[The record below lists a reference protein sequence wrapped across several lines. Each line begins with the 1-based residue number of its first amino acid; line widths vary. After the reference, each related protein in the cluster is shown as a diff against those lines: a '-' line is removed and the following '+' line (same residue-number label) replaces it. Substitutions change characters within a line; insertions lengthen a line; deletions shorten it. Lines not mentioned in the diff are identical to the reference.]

1 VRPAPFSLEMPQTLT
16 DAVALLGDQGDDAL
30 VLAGGQSLMPMLNM
44 RIARPDRLIDLGGI
58 AELRSISISDEE
70 VVIGAMTRHEELET
84 SKPVARELGL
94 LTHAAGFVG
103 QPQTRSR
110 GTLGGSLALGSSFSE
125 LCVCLLALGGSVLV
139 ESIRGSR
146 LIDGADLFTE
156 YLGTSIAEDEILTAV
171 HYPTPGRQV
180 RWGFSELKFRG
191 CDFPIV
197 IAAAVLQMAG
207 DTCTS
212 ARIAVGGA
220 SSTPIRV
227 HAAENDLTG
236 RSVDAAAIAHAA
248 ALAEAAADPMNDLH
262 APADYRK
269 RATAIQVTRALQMAM
284 KGATGHDQ

>member
-1 VRPAPFSLEMPQTLT
+1 MRPAPFSLEMPQTLAE
-16 DAVALLGDQGDDAL
+16 AVVLLGDRGDDAL

-44 RIARPDRLIDLGGI
+44 RIARPDRLIDLGGV
-58 AELRSISISDEE
+58 AELRSITAAGDEL
-70 VVIGAMTRHEELET
+70 VIGSMTRHEELET
-84 SKPVARELGL
+84 SEPIARRLGL
-94 LTHAAGFVG
+94 LGHAAGFVG

-125 LCVCLLALGGSVLV
+125 LCVCLLALGGSILV
-139 ESIRGSR
+139 ESIRGAR
-146 LIDGADLFTE
+146 RIDGVDLFTE

-171 HYPTPGRQV
+171 HFPGLGQQV

-197 IAAAVLQMAG
+197 IAAVVLEMDG
-207 DTCTS
+207 DICTS

-227 HAAENDLTG
+227 RAAETDLPG
-236 RSVDAAAIAHAA
+236 RPVDEAAIAHVA
-248 ALAEAAADPMNDLH
+248 ALAEASADPMHDLH

-269 RATAIQVTRALQMAM
+269 RAAAVQVTRALRMAVN
-284 KGATGHDQ
+284 GRNGNVH

>member
-1 VRPAPFSLEMPQTLT
+1 MRPAPFALEMPQTLSE
-16 DAVALLGDQGDDAL
+16 AVALLGDQGDDAL

-44 RIARPDRLIDLGGI
+44 RIARPDRLIDLGGV
-58 AELRSISISDEE
+58 AELRSITASDGEL
-70 VVIGAMTRHEELET
+70 VIGSMTRHEELET
-84 SKPVARELGL
+84 SESIAQGLGL
-94 LTHAAGFVG
+94 LGHAAGFVG

-146 LIDGADLFTE
+146 RIDGVDLFTE
-156 YLGTSIAEDEILTAV
+156 YLGTSIAEDEILTAIR
-171 HYPTPGRQV
+171 YPTLDRQV

-197 IAAAVLQMAG
+197 IAAVVLEMDG
-207 DTCTS
+207 GLCTS

-227 HAAENDLTG
+227 LAAETDLAG
-236 RSVDAAAIAHAA
+236 RPVDDAAIAHVA
-248 ALAEAAADPMNDLH
+248 ALAEASADPMHDLH

-269 RATAIQVTRALQMAM
+269 RAAAVQVTRALQMAM
-284 KGATGHDQ
+284 NGRTGHDQ

>member
-1 VRPAPFSLEMPQTLT
+1 MRPAPFSLEMPQTLAE
-16 DAVALLGDQGDDAL
+16 AVSLLGDLRDDAL

-58 AELRSISISDEE
+58 SELRSISASDDEL
-70 VVIGAMTRHEELET
+70 VVGAMTRHEELET
-84 SKPVARELGL
+84 SVPIAQKLGL
-94 LTHAAGFVG
+94 LAHAAGFVG

-125 LCVCLLALGGSVLV
+125 LCVCLLALDGSVQV

-146 LIDGADLFTE
+146 RIEGTELFAS
-156 YLGTSIAEDEILTAV
+156 YLETHLAEDEILTSV
-171 HYPTPGRQV
+171 RYQISDRPV

-197 IAAAVLQMAG
+197 IAAVVLGMHG
-207 DTCTS
+207 EICTS

-227 HAAENDLTG
+227 LDAEKALVG
-236 RSVDAAAIAHAA
+236 RPVDGAAISHVAG
-248 ALAEAAADPMNDLH
+248 LAEAAADPMNDLH

-269 RATAIQVTRALQMAM
+269 RAAAVQVTRALRMAM
-284 KGATGHDQ
+284 NGGTGNEH